1 MKAQLSY
8 KRKNKNRHGKDE
20 NIHISSIN
28 EIPLP
33 DIRSVK
39 SLSRNGQMI
48 NPYKMI
54 YFKEEEMLM
63 RSPKDNELCYAK

>member
-8 KRKNKNRHGKDE
+8 KRKNKNRHGKE
-20 NIHISSIN
+20 ESIYISSIN

-39 SLSRNGQMI
+39 SLTRNGQMI

-54 YFKEEEMLM
+54 YFKEEEMFM
-63 RSPKDNELCYAK
+63 ISPKAKELCYAK

>member
-1 MKAQLSY
+1 MKAQLIY
-8 KRKNKNRHGKDE
+8 KKKYKGRHEKDE

-54 YFKEEEMLM
+54 YFK
-63 RSPKDNELCYAK
+63 